1 MRVMNSIT
9 DKPEWDR
16 KVRAYSYTTAHGSA
30 WPGITFNYIANYH
43 LQVFDLNITSKWRD
57 EITESGQDITPRMI
71 NWVIKELQWKAG
83 IFNETGYVQ
92 VFDTGV
98 VKSDTV
104 ISREL
109 RQALKDASMPLSNIP
124 GAEKDYHPGSD
135 NKVVDLVHPSLF
147 PVIYGRT
154 RVLPDRTIGLND
166 SIEAMGYGSIV
177 PEPTDEQILQFTR
190 FQPHRMSIPVFSKSF
205 QWLPCE
211 VEFTEEGCKIVSYIN
226 NLHPEKH
233 RDLYGVI
240 EKVISKTIPLWNKS
254 LEQRPFKGRIHY
266 KEVEYGE
273 HSEPEP
279 QHPGEHWDDEAPE
292 WDTFDEDAWGE
303 IVDGWAATRP
313 ILLPEP
319 GEFKPNTN
327 FEWDRVDLRKNF
339 PGQRLQII
347 VKMANI
353 ELTPD
358 NPEYEGGSWH
368 IEGQLN
374 ERIAASAIYYYDNEN
389 ITPSNLSFRQ
399 RAGSDFYEPSY
410 EQDRHEFI
418 QAVYGFKEASTRGKT
433 NITQELGGIK
443 CDEGRLITFPNTLQH
458 RVSPF
463 QLADKSKSG
472 HRKILALFLVDPHRR
487 IISSANVPPQRED
500 WFPSEREDRE
510 DRSDWEQVVLN
521 SDAPPCPG
529 PGRGELMSMD
539 EAKESRLELMA
550 ERSLRSA
557 ERNENFEVGEFN
569 LCEH

>member
-1 MRVMNSIT
+1 MAVS
-9 DKPEWDR
+9 
-16 KVRAYSYTTAHGSA
+16 
-30 WPGITFNYIANYH
+30 GITLHCIADSH

-57 EITESGQDITPRMI
+57 EITESGQDITRRMI
-71 NWVIKELQWKAG
+71 DWVIKELQWKAG

-98 VKSDTV
+98 IKSDAV

-124 GAEKDYHPGSD
+124 DEEKDYHPGSD

-154 RVLPDRTIGLND
+154 RVLPHRTIGLND

-240 EKVISKTIPLWNKS
+240 EKIISKAIPLWNKS
-254 LEQRPFKGRIHY
+254 LEQRPFKERIHY

-303 IVDGWAATRP
+303 IMDRWAATRP

-319 GEFKPNTN
+319 GEFKPSTN
-327 FEWDRVDLRKNF
+327 FEWKRVDLRKNF
-339 PGQRLQII
+339 PRQRLQVI

-368 IEGQLN
+368 IEGQLVN
-374 ERIAASAIYYYDNEN
+374 IPLQSTLPGHASSSRCA
-389 ITPSNLSFRQ
+389 
-399 RAGSDFYEPSY
+399 SDF
-410 EQDRHEFI
+410 QDLSITWRI
-418 QAVYGFKEASTRGKT
+418 QRPLDQTKLTHHRMNESQPQQSTTTTTKT
-433 NITQELGGIK
+433 
-443 CDEGRLITFPNTLQH
+443 
-458 RVSPF
+458 
-463 QLADKSKSG
+463 
-472 HRKILALFLVDPHRR
+472 
-487 IISSANVPPQRED
+487 
-500 WFPSEREDRE
+500 
-510 DRSDWEQVVLN
+510 
-521 SDAPPCPG
+521 
-529 PGRGELMSMD
+529 
-539 EAKESRLELMA
+539 
-550 ERSLRSA
+550 
-557 ERNENFEVGEFN
+557 
-569 LCEH
+569 

>member
-16 KVRAYSYTTAHGSA
+16 K
-30 WPGITFNYIANYH
+30 
-43 LQVFDLNITSKWRD
+43 VFDLNITSKWRD
-57 EITESGQDITPRMI
+57 EITESGEDITPRMI
-71 NWVIKELQWKAG
+71 DWVIKELQWKAG
-83 IFNETGYVQ
+83 IFDETGYVQ

-98 VKSDTV
+98 VKSDAV
-104 ISREL
+104 ISQEL
-109 RQALKDASMPLSNIP
+109 RQALKDASVPLSNIP
-124 GAEKDYHPGSD
+124 EDEKDYHPGSD

-177 PEPTDEQILQFTR
+177 PQPTDEQILQFT
-190 FQPHRMSIPVFSKSF
+190 PHLPRGLPVFSKSF
-205 QWLPCE
+205 QWLPCD

-240 EKVISKTIPLWNKS
+240 EKIISKTIPLWNKS
-254 LEQRPFKGRIHY
+254 LEQQLHKGRIDY

-279 QHPGEHWDDEAPE
+279 QYPGEHWDEEAPE
-292 WDTFDEDAWGE
+292 WDTFDEEAWGE
-303 IVDGWAATRP
+303 IWEGWAANRP

-319 GEFKPNTN
+319 GEFKPRKSSQW
-327 FEWDRVDLRKNF
+327 ERVDLRTNF
-339 PGQRLQII
+339 PGQRLQVI

-368 IEGQLN
+368 IEGQLFLPVIHIWEDKDHRPDKTNTSQN

-399 RAGSDFYEPSY
+399 RASCDFEEPSY

-418 QAVYGFKEASTRGKT
+418 QAVYGFDEANSRGET

-487 IISSANVPPQRED
+487 VISSANVPPQRED
-500 WFPSEREDRE
+500 WFPSERKERGRD
-510 DRSDWEQVVLN
+510 DGEQVVLD

-529 PGRGELMSMD
+529 PGRGELMSVD
-539 EAKESRLELMA
+539 EAREHRLELMA

-557 ERNENFEVGEFN
+557 ERNQNFEIGEFN